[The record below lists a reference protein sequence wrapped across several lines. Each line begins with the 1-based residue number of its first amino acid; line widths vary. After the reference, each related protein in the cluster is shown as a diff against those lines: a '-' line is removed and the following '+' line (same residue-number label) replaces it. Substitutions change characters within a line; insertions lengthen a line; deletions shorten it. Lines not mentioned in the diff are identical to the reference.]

1 MMKSTI
7 YSILI
12 LCGFAV
18 NVNAQNSVTT
28 TPKGVECQ
36 VIGQSTGEK
45 IKPNDVITFQV
56 IQKTDRDSTLF
67 NTYMQGHPVKV
78 QVHAS
83 TNPGDLMD
91 VFPLLAD
98 KDSAIVKVP
107 VDSIFKG
114 HEEEMPPFFKKGGTI
129 NFNVKIVKVQS
140 LAEAIAERNET
151 IAKQKANE
159 GIIADAYIKSHGL
172 TPVTT
177 ASGLKYLVTV
187 TGTKPKPAAGDTVY
201 VNYTGR
207 TLDGKVF
214 DTSVEAD
221 AKAGGVYN
229 PDRPYGPINFAVG
242 TQRVIAGWD
251 EGLMLLNEG
260 SKATFIVPSDL
271 AYGEQG
277 SGPNIGPN
285 STLLFDVELV
295 KVVHIKHATATPTVK
310 APLKKTPLKRRAV
323 TKKKN

>member
-1 MMKSTI
+1 MMKNTI
-7 YSILI
+7 YTILI

-18 NVNAQNSVTT
+18 TVNAQNSTT
-28 TPKGVECQ
+28 KTPKGVECQ

-56 IQKTDRDSTLF
+56 IQKTDKDSTLF
-67 NTYMQGHPVKV
+67 STYMQGRPVKV
-78 QVHAS
+78 QVHPS

-107 VDSIFKG
+107 VDSVFKG

-140 LAEAIAERNET
+140 LNEAIAERNEA

-159 GIIADAYIKSHGL
+159 GIVADAYIKSHGL
-172 TPVTT
+172 APVTT
-177 ASGLKYLVTV
+177 ASGLKYIIKVA
-187 TGTKPKPAAGDTVY
+187 GTKPKPLAGDTVY
-201 VNYTGR
+201 VAYTGR
-207 TLDGKVF
+207 TLDGKIF

-221 AKAGGVYN
+221 AKAGGLYN
-229 PDRPYGPINFAVG
+229 PDRPYEPINFAVG

-260 SKATFIVPSDL
+260 SKATFIIPSGL

-277 SGPNIGPN
+277 SGHNIGPN
-285 STLLFDVELV
+285 STLLFDLELV
-295 KVVHIKHATATPTVK
+295 KVIRVKHSTTAPAVK
-310 APLKKTPLKRRAV
+310 APLKKAPARKRAPA
-323 TKKKN
+323 KKKN